1 MTALPGAPHGLD
13 ELRAHPYRRSAGGLC
28 FLQHLQALEHARQSL
43 LARYAVTVELDVAVA
58 HAHPK
63 VEPAPRASA
72 EICGD
77 RGQPARVVH
86 RKEQHSGAD
95 AQAFRDREDGSGC
108 RQQRG
113 TVPVVKEVMLGQPEL
128 VVAQP
133 FHEDGKLAHVT
144 VCSGPMPRLHRR
156 ALEAEEPDSESHRS
170 SASD

>member
-1 MTALPGAPHGLD
+1 MLRSAPSAGF
-13 ELRAHPYRRSAGGLC
+13 ELAGRPDSAHPSSQTLVNVWPRS
-28 FLQHLQALEHARQSL
+28 
-43 LARYAVTVELDVAVA
+43 
-58 HAHPK
+58 
-63 VEPAPRASA
+63 
-72 EICGD
+72 
-77 RGQPARVVH
+77 
-86 RKEQHSGAD
+86 
-95 AQAFRDREDGSGC
+95 DGSGC